1 MHPFGDVVGLFAGFT
16 ADALFSRGW
25 SRATVYRLINDGQ
38 LQRVYPRQ
46 KAARITRESLNTLLE
61 KAKTPGA
68 VATSIEQ
75 NTQAKAQAA
84 KVAEQ
89 QHQEDKKKS
98 LAERW
103 GLGAIFG
110 NSGDVARG
118 AGAGGVVGGARGAA
132 SGEREKD
139 QVLRNCLRGR
149 GYRVLN

>member
-1 MHPFGDVVGLFAGFT
+1 MPLPDK
-16 ADALFSRGW
+16 ALFTIKEAGEHLAL
-25 SRATVYRLINDGQ
+25 SRATVYRLIDEGQ
-38 LQRVYPRQ
+38 LERVYPRQ

-89 QHQEDKKKS
+89 QHQEQQKKS
-98 LAERW
+98 IADRW

-110 NSGDVARG
+110 NK
-118 AGAGGVVGGARGAA
+118 AG
-132 SGEREKD
+132 
-139 QVLRNCLRGR
+139 
-149 GYRVLN
+149 